1 MGPERPGPSEEESGL
16 ENRETAEEKKE
27 YPFDGGILV
36 FGHGWAKRSES
47 GGWQLSPEAK
57 MRATAAYQ
65 LWEEGLAP
73 RIILTGGA
81 PSELDKE
88 KYGQDIA
95 ASNAEQMR
103 EFLISRF
110 KVPEEALLFEDQSF
124 KTVDN
129 VAHALNELDGKGL
142 PTNDFLT
149 VSTGYH
155 MDRIN
160 EIMGKFGLKS
170 QPISAEQALNSR
182 ALEHA
187 ERMREREVAK
197 GLDPETIEKNFLAR
211 KGLYDRAIH
220 RIYRRNETIQNEFKA
235 EEKWLKST
243 QEMPGY
249 WLPLALAVR
258 GDKLREL
265 VTTHHSAIEEWLN
278 RHPDIGMTTEDLIEG
293 NFDYKDLV
301 NKGREMPT
309 EEK

>member
-1 MGPERPGPSEEESGL
+1 MPGELGSSPEELGL
-16 ENRETAEEKKE
+16 EQDEIVEKETEK
-27 YPFDGGILV
+27 YPFNGGIIV
-36 FGHGWAKRSES
+36 FGHGWAERSKS

-65 LWEEGLAP
+65 LWKEGLAP
-73 RIILTGGA
+73 RIILTGG
-81 PSELDKE
+81 PPTENQKE
-88 KYGQDIA
+88 KYGQDIVA
-95 ASNAEQMR
+95 NSEQMAVFLR
-103 EFLISRF
+103 ERF
-110 KVPEEALLFEDQSF
+110 HVPEENILFENQSF

-129 VAHALNELDGKGL
+129 VAHALNELENKGL
-142 PTNDFLT
+142 STNDFLT

-155 MDRIN
+155 MDRIS
-160 EIMGKFGLKS
+160 EIMSKFDLES
-170 QPISAEQALNSR
+170 RPISAEQALNSR

-187 ERMREREVAK
+187 NKMKEREIAAGK
-197 GLDPETIEKNFLAR
+197 DSETIKKNFLAR

-220 RIYRRNETIQNEFKA
+220 RIYRNNETIQSEFKD
-235 EEKWLKST
+235 ENRWLKAT

-265 VTTHHSAIEEWLN
+265 VTIHRSAIEEWLS
-278 RHPDIGMTTEDLIEG
+278 RHPNIGMTVEDLIEG

-301 NKGREMPT
+301 KKGREMPT